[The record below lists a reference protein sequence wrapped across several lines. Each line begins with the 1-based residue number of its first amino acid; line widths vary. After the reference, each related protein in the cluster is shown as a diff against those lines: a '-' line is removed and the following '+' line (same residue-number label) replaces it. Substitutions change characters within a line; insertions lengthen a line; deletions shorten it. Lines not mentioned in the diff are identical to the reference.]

1 MDNLLAENKV
11 KPMIVV
17 MPNGSIPR
25 PANLPRFTPGTT
37 PSPEFVA
44 AMEAAQD
51 RFTNE
56 LLKDVVPFVEK
67 TYRVLTGRENRA
79 LAGLSMGGGQTL
91 RVVTKDPDQFA
102 YVGVWSAGLF
112 RRNPEEFEKRAA
124 SFLDDP
130 AKINRIVKLLSISV
144 GDHDTLAAQGSKALA
159 DLLNKRGIKNEL
171 HVSEGGHTWIN
182 WRHYLND
189 FAPKLF
195 Q

>member
-1 MDNLLAENKV
+1 MDNLLAENKA

-44 AMEAAQD
+44 AMEGAQD

-56 LLKDVVPFVEK
+56 LLNDVVPFVEK
-67 TYRVLTGRENRA
+67 NYRVLTGSENRA

-91 RVVTKDPDQFA
+91 RVVTRNPDQFA

-112 RRNPEEFEKRAA
+112 RRSPEEFEKRAA

-130 AKINRIVKLLSISV
+130 AKINRMVKLFSISV
-144 GDHDTLAAQGSKALA
+144 GDHDTLAASGSKTLA
-159 DLLNKRGIKNEL
+159 DVLNKRGIKNEL
-171 HVSEGGHTWIN
+171 HVGEGGHTWIN
-182 WRHYLND
+182 WRHYLNE